1 MPDIVTITLNP
12 AIDKNYTVDRL
23 TPEHKL
29 RCANPLIDPGGG
41 GINVSKALKAL
52 DSDSLAIFFAGGM
65 NGDFLQQLLKKQ
77 HVNIHPIKIDGETR
91 ESVVIVD
98 TSSSREYRIVVD
110 GPEIDPGKLNEA
122 IDQLKKIKPEYV
134 VASGSIPKGLGEDS
148 FATLAHAVK
157 DMGSRFIADT
167 SGKPLQHAVEAGV
180 FLLKPNL
187 KELSNLVGVETL
199 ELEDVDDAA
208 LELIHKGYAE
218 VVVVSLAA
226 AGAMLVTKEG
236 YQHVAAPTVQRKS
249 TVGAGDSM
257 VAGMVWAL
265 TQGRSFIDMARMGV
279 ACGTAATMSPGT
291 QLFKKADAERL
302 LKWIEARK

>member
-1 MPDIVTITLNP
+1 MHIATLTLNP

-29 RCANPLIDPGGG
+29 RCPNPLIDPGGG

-52 DSDSLAIFFAGGM
+52 NSESLAIFFAGGM
-65 NGDFLQQLLKKQ
+65 NGDFLQRLLTNQ
-77 HVNIHPIKIDGETR
+77 QVNIHPIKIEGETR

-98 TSSSREYRIVVD
+98 KSNAHEYRIVVD
-110 GPEIDPGKLNEA
+110 GPDIPPAKLDEVIA
-122 IDQLKKIKPEYV
+122 AVKKINPKYV
-134 VASGSIPKGLGEDS
+134 VASGSIPKGLPEDV
-148 FATLAHAVK
+148 FATLAHAIK
-157 DMGSRFIADT
+157 DLGSRFVLDT
-167 SGKPLQHAVEAGV
+167 SGKPLQHAVQAGV

-187 KELSNLVGVETL
+187 KELSNLVGVDTL

-208 LELIHKGYAE
+208 LELIRKGHAE

-226 AGAMLVTKEG
+226 AGAMLVTKDG
-236 YQHVAAPTVQRKS
+236 FQHITAPTVQHKS

-265 TQGRSFIDMARMGV
+265 TQGKSYLDMARMGV

-291 QLFKKADAERL
+291 QLFKRADAERL